1 MHRPEHFAPE
11 RDLPPRP
18 RSHPPPASRPAS
30 PPAPAFL
37 IVGLFA
43 LRLAHRLVSS
53 LGSYPEQRADLSW
66 LDGFLTQYGAGYDL
80 AVLRGAAKEEYL
92 DVYPRV
98 VGRMKRQR
106 GFPRAFMQEN
116 PLPRVFGVRR
126 ESEREGGRRRDESRE
141 REEISD
147 GEFFVQRGR
156 GG

>member
-66 LDGFLTQYGAGYDL
+66 LDGFLAPYGAGYDL

-106 GFPRAFMQEN
+106 GFPRVFMQEN

-126 ESEREGGRRRDESRE
+126 GSEREESRE

-147 GEFFVQRGR
+147 GEFLSREEGMAMC
-156 GG
+156 

>member
-66 LDGFLTQYGAGYDL
+66 LNGFLAPYGAGYDL

-106 GFPRAFMQEN
+106 GFPRVFMQEN

-126 ESEREGGRRRDESRE
+126 GSEREESRE
-141 REEISD
+141 GEEISD
-147 GEFFVQRGR
+147 GEFLPREEGMDVC
-156 GG
+156 